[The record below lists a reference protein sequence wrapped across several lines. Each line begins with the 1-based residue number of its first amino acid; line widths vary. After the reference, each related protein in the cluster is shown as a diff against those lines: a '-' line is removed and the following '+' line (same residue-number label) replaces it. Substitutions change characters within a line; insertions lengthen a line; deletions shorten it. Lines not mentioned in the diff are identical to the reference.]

1 MKKSAICLVGIFLV
15 LCTPMSSYAISNF
28 SIGSGVLVIPRV
40 YVDGDL
46 YYDNVSLK
54 LDFNTGAFEL
64 LNATATVP
72 PEPDEIIET
81 QDVED
86 FSLSFQGCFRTG
98 RDEVRCYMKIT
109 NNDFDRDLFV
119 NLSSNET
126 YPGYAP
132 NSKLYDDLNHEYIA
146 SKITIA
152 NKENNIGDWPPSDSV
167 VRMIRGIP
175 AFAVFKF
182 NGISP
187 SASSL
192 SLFKPGFISEDI
204 RFQGDFRSFGDSFF

>member
-64 LNATATVP
+64 LNATPTVP

-119 NLSSNET
+119 NLSRYEYSS
-126 YPGYAP
+126 YAL
-132 NSKLYDDLNHEYIA
+132 NSKLYDELNHEYVA

-152 NKENNIGDWPPSDSV
+152 NKEVNSGEDGGV
-167 VRMIRGIP
+167 KMIRGIP

-192 SLFKPGFISEDI
+192 SLFKPGFISEGI
-204 RFQGDFRSFGDSFF
+204 KFQGDFRSFGDSFF